1 MIADMHNFLPL
12 ASEGCFVMA
21 AQRAVIFVNGVLDE
35 ASRAALTARLQ
46 PDDWLV
52 AVDGGLRHARALGR
66 APHVLIGDL
75 DSVTETDI
83 EWVSAAG
90 GRVLRYPPEKDETDL
105 ELALDLARAEG
116 YRTILLAGALGG
128 RVDHLLGNLSLL
140 AHPAL
145 EGLDVRIIQPDG
157 EIFLIRG
164 EREIEGR
171 AGNVISLLPLF
182 GVARGVRT
190 QGLQYPLRDEDLL
203 PYRTRGISN
212 VMLGSRAAVSLESGL
227 LLCVHLDSEG
237 AGLRARLPQ

>member
-1 MIADMHNFLPL
+1 MHNFLPL

-52 AVDGGLRHARALGR
+52 AVDGGLRHARALGL

-116 YRTILLAGALGG
+116 YTTILLAGALGG
-128 RVDHLLGNLSLL
+128 RVAALRPAVLL
-140 AHPAL
+140 ANADEARCL
-145 EGLDVRIIQPDG
+145 GEDGMARI
-157 EIFLIRG
+157 
-164 EREIEGR
+164 
-171 AGNVISLLPLF
+171 
-182 GVARGVRT
+182 
-190 QGLQYPLRDEDLL
+190 
-203 PYRTRGISN
+203 
-212 VMLGSRAAVSLESGL
+212 AAKVKES
-227 LLCVHLDSEG
+227 
-237 AGLRARLPQ
+237 